1 MRRLQDLRLG
11 TKLLAAFGALC
22 LLLVGVV
29 WLAAGDLG
37 SAQSRFDNL
46 YKTQYRASQDLGR
59 VQSLFIQMRL
69 DTTSFAAVSKPAEIA
84 AASSQVTATDAAM
97 DEAWQAY
104 EADHPAATAAERQG
118 VRDLVLKYR
127 TLRGPAIQ
135 LAQHHQIEQFIAYR
149 ATKILPLAKQMKAGI
164 DKLEAK
170 ETGGAKKAQSTGS
183 SAYHSALTIML
194 SVAAFAILAAV
205 ALQLLI
211 SRSIVS
217 PLRRV
222 LAVVNGL
229 AEGRLDQRVGYDA
242 KDEVGEL
249 ARATN
254 ASIDQLSTLVGEI
267 TTNAE
272 SLASASEQLTDVS
285 SQLSAV
291 AEQSSAQ
298 SSMVAAATEQISTNV
313 GVLAA
318 AGDDMSAAI
327 QEIANSSNQAAQT
340 ASEAVTHAAEASA
353 TVERLG
359 ASSQEI
365 GDVVKLITSIA
376 EQTNL
381 LALNATIEAARAGD
395 AGKGFAVVAGEV
407 KELAQQTA
415 HATEQ
420 VVNRIA
426 TTQSD
431 AAAATAAIAQINEVI
446 GRIDVL
452 QMTVSAAVEQ
462 QSATTNEMVRN
473 VTEVSTGTQEI
484 SSNINGIAT
493 AASQTTESATETATT
508 AAEVSRAANQLREL
522 VGAFRLA

>member
-22 LLLVGVV
+22 LLLVAVV
-29 WLAAGDLG
+29 GLAASDLG
-37 SAQSRFDNL
+37 SAQDRFDNM
-46 YKTQYRASQDLGR
+46 YATDYRASQDLGR

-84 AASSQVTATDAAM
+84 AATSQVNATDAAM
-97 DEAWQAY
+97 DQAWQAY
-104 EADHPAATAAERQG
+104 ESDHPAATDAERQA
-118 VRDLVLKYR
+118 VRGLVLQYR
-127 TLRGPAIQ
+127 SLRGPAIQ
-135 LAQHHQIEQFIAYR
+135 LAQRHQIEQFIAYR
-149 ATKILPLAKQMKAGI
+149 ASKILPLAQQMKTGI
-164 DKLEAK
+164 DNLEAK
-170 ETGGAKKAQSTGS
+170 ETSAARHARSTGA
-183 SAYHSALTIML
+183 SAYHTALTLML
-194 SVAAFAILAAV
+194 IVAAVAILAAI
-205 ALQLLI
+205 ALQVLI

-222 LAVVNGL
+222 LTVVRGL
-229 AEGRLDQRVGYDA
+229 AEGRLDQRIDYHA

-249 ARATN
+249 AHATN
-254 ASIDQLSTLVGEI
+254 TSIDQLSTLMGEI
-267 TTNAE
+267 TNNAE

-327 QEIANSSNQAAQT
+327 QEIANSSNQAART
-340 ASEAVTHAAEASA
+340 ASDAVTHAAEASA

-446 GRIDVL
+446 GRIDAL
-452 QMTVSAAVEQ
+452 QMSVSAAVEQ
-462 QSATTNEMVRN
+462 QSATTAEMVRN

-493 AASQTTESATETATT
+493 AATQTTESASETATT
-508 AAEVSRAANQLREL
+508 AAEVSRAAAQLRQL
-522 VGAFRLA
+522 VGAFRLS

>member
-1 MRRLQDLRLG
+1 MTRIRDLRVG
-11 TKLLAAFGALC
+11 TKLLAAFAGLC
-22 LLLVGVV
+22 LLLVAV
-29 WLAAGDLG
+29 AAVASANLS
-37 SAQSRFDNL
+37 SAQSRFSDL
-46 YKTQYRASQDLGR
+46 YHAHLKSTAAIGDVATQFVQVRLDGTGYVLGQTAADVTTTDQQLAASDAALDAAWNSYTKGRPASTDAQRTALWQLIGQYRQARQQIFEIGKKH
-59 VQSLFIQMRL
+59 QY
-69 DTTSFAAVSKPAEIA
+69 AA
-84 AASSQVTATDAAM
+84 
-97 DEAWQAY
+97 Y
-104 EADHPAATAAERQG
+104 
-118 VRDLVLKYR
+118 L
-127 TLRGPAIQ
+127 
-135 LAQHHQIEQFIAYR
+135 AYR
-149 ATKILPLAKQMKAGI
+149 AKYIAPVS
-164 DKLEAK
+164 
-170 ETGGAKKAQSTGS
+170 KKALTALTALKDGEDAAAHEAQSAGAD
-183 SAYHSALTIML
+183 AYHQGLLLMWLAAG
-194 SVAAFAILAAV
+194 VAIAAAV
-205 ALQLLI
+205 ALQVLI
-211 SRSIVS
+211 ARSIVS
-217 PLRRV
+217 PLRK
-222 LAVVNGL
+222 VVDVVRGL
-229 AEGRLDQRVGYDA
+229 AEGRLDRRVDYVA
-242 KDEVGEL
+242 KDEMGQL
-249 ARATN
+249 AEATN
-254 ASIDQLSTLVGEI
+254 ASMDKLGELLGEI
-267 TTNAE
+267 THNAE
-272 SLASASEQLTDVS
+272 SLAVASEQLTDVS
-285 SQLSAV
+285 GQLSAV

-298 SSMVAAATEQISTNV
+298 SSMVAAATEEISTNV

-327 QEIANSSNQAAQT
+327 QEIANSSNQAART
-340 ASEAVTHAAEASA
+340 ASEAVSHAAEASA

-446 GRIDVL
+446 GRIDAL

-473 VTEVSTGTQEI
+473 VTEVSIGTQEI

-493 AASQTTESATETATT
+493 AATQTTESATETATT
-508 AAEVSRAANQLREL
+508 AAEVSQAAAQLRQL
-522 VGAFRLA
+522 VGAFRLS

>member
-1 MRRLQDLRLG
+1 MSRIRDLRVG
-11 TKLLAAFGALC
+11 TKLLAAFFGLC
-22 LLLVGVV
+22 LLLIAVAAVASASLSSAQTRFGDLYHAHLKSTAAIGDVATEFVQVRLDGTGYVLGQTAEDVV
-29 WLAAGDLG
+29 ATDKQLAASDAALDAAWATYTKGHPSAGASERAAMWDLIGQYRQVRTQAFEIGKKHQYEAYLAYRTKHIAPVSKKALAALATLKEGEDAAAKQALADGNSAYHEGLVVMWLAAGL
-37 SAQSRFDNL
+37 
-46 YKTQYRASQDLGR
+46 
-59 VQSLFIQMRL
+59 
-69 DTTSFAAVSKPAEIA
+69 AV
-84 AASSQVTATDAAM
+84 V
-97 DEAWQAY
+97 
-104 EADHPAATAAERQG
+104 
-118 VRDLVLKYR
+118 
-127 TLRGPAIQ
+127 
-135 LAQHHQIEQFIAYR
+135 
-149 ATKILPLAKQMKAGI
+149 
-164 DKLEAK
+164 
-170 ETGGAKKAQSTGS
+170 
-183 SAYHSALTIML
+183 
-194 SVAAFAILAAV
+194 AAV

-217 PLRRV
+217 PLRK
-222 LAVVNGL
+222 VVTVVRGL
-229 AEGRLDQRVGYDA
+229 ADGRLDQRVDYDA

-254 ASIDQLSTLVGEI
+254 TSIDQLSTLVGEI
-267 TTNAE
+267 TVNAE

-446 GRIDVL
+446 GRIDAL

-522 VGAFRLA
+522 VGAFRLT